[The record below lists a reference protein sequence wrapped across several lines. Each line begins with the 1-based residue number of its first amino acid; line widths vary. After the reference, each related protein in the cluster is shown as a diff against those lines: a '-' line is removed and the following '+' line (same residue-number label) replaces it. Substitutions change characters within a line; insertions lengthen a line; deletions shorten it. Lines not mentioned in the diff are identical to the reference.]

1 MKLLKN
7 FLILLMVSV
16 VFVYGILFAL
26 YNEQSIGLDFLFLDT
41 LSVPLSLW
49 SGGLVV
55 LGIVMGLLVASISK
69 MLQGIENKRLK
80 KELKHMKAKL
90 EKLNH

>member
-7 FLILLMVSV
+7 FLILLMVLV

-41 LSVPLSLW
+41 LFVPLSLW
-49 SGGLVV
+49 SGSLVV

-80 KELKHMKAKL
+80 KELKHMNAKL

>member
-1 MKLLKN
+1 MKLLKKS
-7 FLILLMVSV
+7 LILLMVLV
-16 VFVYGILFAL
+16 VFIYGILFAL
-26 YNEQSIGLDFLFLDT
+26 YNKQSIGLDFLFLDS

-49 SGGLVV
+49 SGSLVV

-80 KELKHMKAKL
+80 KELKHMNAKL

>member
-7 FLILLMVSV
+7 FLILLMVLV
-16 VFVYGILFAL
+16 VFIYGILFAL

-49 SGGLVV
+49 SGSLVV

-69 MLQGIENKRLK
+69 MLQGIENKRLE

>member
-7 FLILLMVSV
+7 FLILLMVLV

-26 YNEQSIGLDFLFLDT
+26 YNEQDIGLDFLFLDT

-49 SGGLVV
+49 SGSLVV
-55 LGIVMGLLVASISK
+55 LGIVMGLLAASISK
-69 MLQGIENKRLK
+69 MLQGVENKRLK

>member
-1 MKLLKN
+1 M
-7 FLILLMVSV
+7 
-16 VFVYGILFAL
+16 
-26 YNEQSIGLDFLFLDT
+26 
-41 LSVPLSLW
+41 
-49 SGGLVV
+49 GLVA
-55 LGIVMGLLVASISK
+55 ASISK

>member
-7 FLILLMVSV
+7 FLILLMVLV
-16 VFVYGILFAL
+16 VFIYGILFAL
-26 YNEQSIGLDFLFLDT
+26 YNEQNIGLDFLFLDT

-49 SGGLVV
+49 SGSLVV

>member
-7 FLILLMVSV
+7 FLILLMVLV
-16 VFVYGILFAL
+16 VFGYGILFAL
-26 YNEQSIGLDFLFLDT
+26 YNEQNIGLDFLFLDT

-49 SGGLVV
+49 SGSLVV
-55 LGIVMGLLVASISK
+55 LGIVMGLLAASISK

-80 KELKHMKAKL
+80 KELKQMKAKL

>member
-7 FLILLMVSV
+7 FLILLMVLV
-16 VFVYGILFAL
+16 VFIYGILFAL
-26 YNEQSIGLDFLFLDT
+26 YNEQNIGLDFLFLDT

>member
-7 FLILLMVSV
+7 FLILLMVLV

-49 SGGLVV
+49 SGSLVV

-80 KELKHMKAKL
+80 KELKHMKTKL

>member
-7 FLILLMVSV
+7 FLILLMVLV
-16 VFVYGILFAL
+16 VYVYGILFAL

-49 SGGLVV
+49 SGSLVV

-80 KELKHMKAKL
+80 KELKRMKAKL

>member
-7 FLILLMVSV
+7 LLILLIVSA
-16 VFVYGILFAL
+16 VFFYGILFAL
-26 YNEQSIGLDFLFLDT
+26 YNEQNIGLDFLFLDT

-49 SGGLVV
+49 SGSLVV
-55 LGIVMGLLVASISK
+55 LGIVMGLLTASVSK
-69 MLQGIENKRLK
+69 MLQGIENKRLQ
-80 KELKHMKAKL
+80 KELKQMKAKL

>member
-1 MKLLKN
+1 MKLLKK
-7 FLILLMVSV
+7 FLILLMVLV

-26 YNEQSIGLDFLFLDT
+26 YNKQSIGLDFLFLDT

-49 SGGLVV
+49 SGSLVV

-80 KELKHMKAKL
+80 KELKHMNAKL

>member
-7 FLILLMVSV
+7 LLILLIVLA
-16 VFVYGILFAL
+16 VFCYGILFSI
-26 YNEQSIGLDFLFLDT
+26 YNEQNIGLDFLFLDT

-49 SGGLVV
+49 SGSLVV
-55 LGIVMGLLVASISK
+55 LGIVMGLLTASVSK
-69 MLQGIENKRLK
+69 MLQSIENKRLK
-80 KELKHMKAKL
+80 KELKQMKAKL

>member
-7 FLILLMVSV
+7 LLILLIVSV
-16 VFVYGILFAL
+16 VFCYGILFAL
-26 YNEQSIGLDFLFLDT
+26 YNEQNIGLDFLFLDT

-49 SGGLVV
+49 SGSLVV
-55 LGIVMGLLVASISK
+55 LGIVMGLLTASVSK
-69 MLQGIENKRLK
+69 MLQSIENKRLK
-80 KELKHMKAKL
+80 KELKQMKAKL

>member
-1 MKLLKN
+1 MKLVKN
-7 FLILLMVSV
+7 FLILLMVLV

-26 YNEQSIGLDFLFLDT
+26 YNEQNIGLDFLFLDT

-49 SGGLVV
+49 SGSLVV

-80 KELKHMKAKL
+80 KELKHVKTKL

>member
-1 MKLLKN
+1 MKLLKK
-7 FLILLMVSV
+7 FLILLMVLV

-26 YNEQSIGLDFLFLDT
+26 YNKQSIGLDFLFLET

-49 SGGLVV
+49 SGSLVV

-80 KELKHMKAKL
+80 KELKHMNAKL

>member
-7 FLILLMVSV
+7 FLILLMVLV
-16 VFVYGILFAL
+16 VFLYGILFAL
-26 YNEQSIGLDFLFLDT
+26 YNAQSIGLDFLFLDT

-49 SGGLVV
+49 SGSLVV

-80 KELKHMKAKL
+80 KELKHMNAKL

>member
-1 MKLLKN
+1 MKLLKK
-7 FLILLMVSV
+7 FLILLMVLV

-26 YNEQSIGLDFLFLDT
+26 YNKQSIGLDFLFLET
-41 LSVPLSLW
+41 LFVPLSLW
-49 SGGLVV
+49 SGSLVV

-80 KELKHMKAKL
+80 KELKHMNAKL

>member
-26 YNEQSIGLDFLFLDT
+26 YNQQSIGLDFLFLDT

-69 MLQGIENKRLK
+69 ILQGIENKRLK

>member
-1 MKLLKN
+1 
-7 FLILLMVSV
+7 
-16 VFVYGILFAL
+16 VFGYGILFAL
-26 YNEQSIGLDFLFLDT
+26 YNEQNIGLDFLFLDT

-49 SGGLVV
+49 SGSLVV
-55 LGIVMGLLVASISK
+55 LGIVMGLLAASISK